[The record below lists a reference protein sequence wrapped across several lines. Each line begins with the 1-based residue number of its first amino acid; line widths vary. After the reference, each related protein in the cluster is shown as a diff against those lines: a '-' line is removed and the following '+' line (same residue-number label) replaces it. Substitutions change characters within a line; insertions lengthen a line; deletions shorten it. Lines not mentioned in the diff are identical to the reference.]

1 MVGLSLLY
9 LVPGCRSEV
18 VKRSNYKGMKRLLYL
33 VKVWF
38 GLNNL
43 FQKAPNLHLVSWG
56 LPAFKTVLALS
67 MGHVEGD
74 NISGLCNLGTL
85 FYSSSS

>member
-1 MVGLSLLY
+1 MGVPLLY
-9 LVPGCRSEV
+9 LVPSRRAKV
-18 VKRSNYKGMKRLLYL
+18 VQGSNYKGLKRFLIDIN
-33 VKVWF
+33 F
-38 GLNNL
+38 

-74 NISGLCNLGTL
+74 NISGLCNLGTFFLSKQKLIL
-85 FYSSSS
+85 F